1 MVDFQI
7 IPDKTALL
15 TIDFQNLFVEGHAI
29 AAPNGLAAMARTNTL
44 AKICREASIA
54 VMHIAHQLRPD
65 HSNLGVLA
73 DVVPTVAEK
82 RLLTGGETTADFH
95 SELDI
100 QDSDWVVIKPRVG
113 AFTGSD
119 IELTLR
125 ARGID
130 TLILAGVA
138 TGVCVDT
145 TARQAALMDFKVI
158 MLSDGTATSDINGC
172 AAEDLQRMTLAV
184 FESNFGQV
192 ATVAQMT
199 EKIEAA
205 ASL

>member
-7 IPDKTALL
+7 IPDKTALI
-15 TIDFQNLFVEGHAI
+15 TIDFQKLFVEGHAI
-29 AAPNGLAAMARTNTL
+29 AAPGGVDAMSRTNAL
-44 AKICREASIA
+44 SAVCRKNGVA

-73 DVVPTVAEK
+73 DVVPTVESK
-82 RLLTGGETTADFH
+82 RLLTGGEATADFH
-95 SELDI
+95 SGLNIE
-100 QDSDWVVIKPRVG
+100 DSDWVVIKPRLG

-119 IELTLR
+119 VELTLR

-130 TLILAGVA
+130 TLMMAGVA

-145 TARQAALMDFKVI
+145 TARQAALLDFKVI

-172 AAEDLQRMTLAV
+172 TADE
-184 FESNFGQV
+184 
-192 ATVAQMT
+192 
-199 EKIEAA
+199 
-205 ASL
+205 

>member
-7 IPDKTALL
+7 IPERTALI

-29 AAPNGLAAMARTNTL
+29 SAPTGVDAMNRANGLAAT
-44 AKICREASIA
+44 CRQNGVA
-54 VMHIAHQLRPD
+54 VIHIAHQLRPD

-73 DVVPTVAEK
+73 DVVPTVETK
-82 RLLTGGETTADFH
+82 RLLTSGEATADLH
-95 SELDI
+95 AQLDI
-100 QDSDWVVIKPRVG
+100 QDSDWVISKPRLG

-119 IELTLR
+119 LELTLR

-130 TLILAGVA
+130 TLIMAGIA

-145 TARQAALMDFKVI
+145 TARQAALLDFKVI

-184 FESNFGQV
+184 FDGNFGQV
-192 ATVAQMT
+192 ASVAQMIT
-199 EKIEAA
+199 KIEAA
-205 ASL
+205 ATL

>member
-7 IPDKTALL
+7 TPEKTALI

-29 AAPNGLAAMARTNTL
+29 SAPGGLDAMNRTNSLSET
-44 AKICREASIA
+44 CRDHGIA

-73 DVVPTVAEK
+73 DVVPTVETK
-82 RLLTGGETTADFH
+82 RLLTSGETTADFH
-95 SELDI
+95 TGLDI
-100 QDSDWVVIKPRVG
+100 QENDWVISKPRLG

-119 IELTLR
+119 LELTLR

-130 TLILAGVA
+130 TLIMAGVA
-138 TGVCVDT
+138 TSVCVDT
-145 TARQAALMDFKVI
+145 TARQAALLDFKVI

-172 AAEDLQRMTLAV
+172 AADDLQRMTLAV
-184 FESNFGQV
+184 FDSNFGQV
-192 ATVAQMT
+192 ASVEQMIT
-199 EKIEAA
+199 KIESAA
-205 ASL
+205 TQ